1 MRHLARFCSTL
12 LADIRHAL
20 RGLRRAPGYS
30 ATAVLTL
37 AIGLGATASMLAII
51 DCVLIQP
58 VALPHA
64 DRLVQITR
72 SSKGVEAD
80 NFDLTDIANL
90 ARAHSF
96 TAITGYNSF
105 PEAVTIAG
113 SSRIAQNIGAQTTLF
128 PIAGVA
134 ARIGRV
140 FGPGE
145 EHSPVAVVSDRYW
158 TGSMHADPHAVGTQL
173 RMDGKLYTVIGVLP
187 PSFDFPMNMQGESV
201 YTPLQFDAKGK
212 DQHGFTSAF
221 LVGRLKPGV
230 SSGAAAAELQAIY
243 RQSIAKNSSD
253 PEEKAA
259 DWQVHLAPYGHA
271 QTGTERPALF
281 ALLGASL
288 LLLLIA
294 CANTANLQIA
304 RGITRAPEMSMR
316 STLGASRARLLQQLA
331 TESIVVSALG
341 ACAGLFLAGV
351 LITAVRHTYSDKFP
365 RFDELALH
373 PSVFLSCAALAILVG
388 LLAALVPASQAL
400 RHAGQSPSANSSR
413 STRRSRLPGMLV
425 ALELALTCVLLAVT
439 GLFIRTFRALEQVP
453 LGFNPHHL
461 TVISTLPLNPQSDP
475 EVMRQ
480 VERRVLHS
488 LAALPGVQGAAT
500 ETSLPYSQMTLSL
513 TSTIRIAGRPQKKN
527 DGISISLIS
536 AGWSRTLGV
545 PILQGRSLT
554 DTDGAGAAPV
564 CLVNQAFVRTHL
576 TGQRVLGTSILFP
589 NESKDA
595 TDGRLLRTPF
605 TIVGIVP
612 DQNTNAL
619 VTGAPDPVIFLDT
632 DAIPATAGS
641 RGFLFVVAPQFAV
654 RSTLPKGTL
663 DREIR
668 AVLKRDAPELAE
680 MGITPVDTAM
690 QAALANRRLALRL
703 ASGFGALALLLSAI
717 GIYGVLAY
725 AVAQRRREIGIRMAL
740 GSSRAAAVRLIAGQ
754 AVVMALTGLAL
765 GLLASWPA
773 GRAVRSLLFGVHAV
787 DPLTA
792 LAAALV
798 LLFVCCLAALIP
810 AWRAAQVDP
819 NEALRSE

>member
-1 MRHLARFCSTL
+1 MRRLARFCSTFF
-12 LADIRHAL
+12 ADLRHAL

-30 ATAVLTL
+30 VTAVLTL

-72 SSKGVEAD
+72 SSKGNEAD
-80 NFDLTDIANL
+80 NFDLTDIASL
-90 ARAHSF
+90 AKAHSF
-96 TAITGYNSF
+96 KAITGYNSF

-113 SSRIAQNIGAQTTLF
+113 SSRIAQNIGAQTSLF
-128 PIAGVA
+128 TIAGVP

-140 FGPGE
+140 FGPGDD
-145 EHSPVAVVSDRYW
+145 HAQVAVVSDRYW
-158 TGSMHADPHAVGTQL
+158 TGSMHGDPHAIGTQL
-173 RMDGKLYTVIGVLP
+173 RLDGKLYTVIGVLP
-187 PSFDFPMNMQGESV
+187 PGFAFPMDMQGESV

-221 LVGRLKPGV
+221 LVGRLKPGA
-230 SSGAAAAELQAIY
+230 SITSAASELQAIY
-243 RQSIAKNSSD
+243 KQSLHN
-253 PEEKAA
+253 PEDKAA
-259 DWQVHLAPYGHA
+259 DWQVHVGPFGHA
-271 QTGTERPALF
+271 QTSDERPALF

-316 STLGASRARLLQQLA
+316 STLGASGARLLRQLA

-351 LITAVRHTYSDKFP
+351 LVAAVRHAYSAKFP

-373 PSVFLSCAALAILVG
+373 PSVFLACAALAVIVG

-439 GLFIRTFRALEQVP
+439 GLFLRTFRALEQVP
-453 LGFNPHHL
+453 LGFNPHQL
-461 TVISTLPLNPQSDP
+461 TIISTLPLNPQADP
-475 EVMRQ
+475 ETMRQ

-488 LAALPGVQGAAT
+488 LAALPGVQASAS
-500 ETSLPYSQMTLSL
+500 ETSLPYSNMSLSF
-513 TSTIRIAGRPQKKN
+513 TSTIRIAGRPAKKA
-527 DGISISLIS
+527 DDVSIALIS
-536 AGWSRTLGV
+536 PGWNRTLGI
-545 PILQGRSLT
+545 PMLEGRSLS
-554 DTDGAGAAPV
+554 DTDGAGSTPV

-576 TGQRVLGTSILFP
+576 AGQRVVGTSVLFP
-589 NESKDA
+589 NSS
-595 TDGRLLRTPF
+595 TDGTDDRLLKNPF
-605 TIVGIVP
+605 TIAGVVP
-612 DQNTNAL
+612 DQDTNTAISA
-619 VTGAPDPVIFLDT
+619 APDPVIFLPA
-632 DAIPATAGS
+632 DAIPAGAGEA
-641 RGFLFVVAPQFAV
+641 RFLFVVAPQFAV
-654 RSTLPKGTL
+654 RSTLPESTL
-663 DREIR
+663 NREIR
-668 AVLKRDAPELAE
+668 TVLKRDAPELAE
-680 MGITPVDTAM
+680 MGITPVDAAM
-690 QAALANRRLALRL
+690 QNALANRRLALRL

-725 AVAQRRREIGIRMAL
+725 SVAQRRREIGIRMAL
-740 GSSRAAAVRLIAGQ
+740 GSSRAAAVRLIAGH
-754 AVVMALTGLAL
+754 AVVMAAAGLAL
-765 GLLASWPA
+765 GLFASWPA

-787 DPLTA
+787 DPLTSV
-792 LAAALV
+792 AAALV